1 MLPVDDV
8 NQLMNSFE
16 PKQALK
22 SDAGH
27 CFENLTTYNRQ
38 RHSIVRYV
46 NYLPLWCVSGFAA
59 GP

>member
-8 NQLMNSFE
+8 NGLMNSFE

-22 SDAGH
+22 PAAGH

-38 RHSIVRYV
+38 RESIVRYI
-46 NYLPLWCVSGFAA
+46 NYLPLWCISVFAA